1 MNSIFLSMVRSPW
14 APGMVCYWIKR
25 IEIVEIDSNIL
36 ISNAYRSPAN
46 WQRLSRKDNVCREN
60 ALKQGNTQLGGSWGS
75 WGLCDPPFCEPFLS
89 KQLKTGEYPYYDTAC
104 VALQWEVLATPL
116 EGLSLQTKIRF
127 FFLFKLSTTY
137 LRRFWNFLGFSSIN
151 DPHHTCL
158 SSRFSRTW
166 KANTNFGGGGDAW
179 ATSSGLNF
187 RKKNLHLRSLSRVNP
202 FDLW

>member
-1 MNSIFLSMVRSPW
+1 MNSIFLSMV
-14 APGMVCYWIKR
+14 GYWIKR

-36 ISNAYRSPAN
+36 ISNAYRSPAK
-46 WQRLSRKDNVCREN
+46 QRLSRKDNVCREN
-60 ALKQGNTQLGGSWGS
+60 ALKEGKNSARGVLRLLGSLW
-75 WGLCDPPFCEPFLS
+75 PPFLWAFLS

-104 VALQWEVLATPL
+104 VALQWKVLATPL

-137 LRRFWNFLGFSSIN
+137 LRRFWNFLGLSSIN

-166 KANTNFGGGGDAW
+166 KANTNFGGGGDAE
-179 ATSSGLNF
+179 L
-187 RKKNLHLRSLSRVNP
+187 LRVG
-202 FDLW
+202 